1 MIDCQILIF
10 TAILKYGYV
19 LFLVKFRTRMV
30 EDRTEI
36 SNPKLHEKIRKLDG
50 AFMVLMPLC
59 FLLFNMIFWI
69 QVSYLNKSIRM

>member
-1 MIDCQILIF
+1 MIGCQILIF
-10 TAILKYGYV
+10 TAMLEYGYV

-50 AFMVLMPLC
+50 ASFRFYGFDAFV
-59 FLLFNMIFWI
+59 F
-69 QVSYLNKSIRM
+69 SIDL

>member
-1 MIDCQILIF
+1 MIGCQILII
-10 TAILKYGYV
+10 TDMLEYGYV
-19 LFLVKFRTRMV
+19 LFLVKFHTRMV

-36 SNPKLHEKIRKLDG
+36 SNQKKKKKIRKLDG

-69 QVSYLNKSIRM
+69 QVSYLNKSI